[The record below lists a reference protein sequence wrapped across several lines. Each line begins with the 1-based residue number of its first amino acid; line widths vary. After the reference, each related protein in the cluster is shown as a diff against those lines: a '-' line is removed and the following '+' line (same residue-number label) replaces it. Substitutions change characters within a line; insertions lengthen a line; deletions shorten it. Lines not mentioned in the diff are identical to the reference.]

1 MENSLKR
8 NHLEEF
14 KTTQLHQVNPL
25 PAPRPEWVDL
35 INGGNQRVEE
45 REQWNYNNR
54 FGNASGGA
62 EELLPTPRGVQAS
75 MMNLQKYKTKTETE
89 TKQWQRWYGVDSIS
103 CHFNYWLNISLV
115 YFFNF
120 FVEQL
125 FGQL

>member
-1 MENSLKR
+1 MCEIVLSRRRQFVEQTMPSETKRERSIERTLSRRAKVENSLKR

-25 PAPRPEWVDL
+25 PTPRPEWVDL

-75 MMNLQKYKTKTETE
+75 MMNLQK
-89 TKQWQRWYGVDSIS
+89 
-103 CHFNYWLNISLV
+103 
-115 YFFNF
+115 
-120 FVEQL
+120 
-125 FGQL
+125 

>member
-1 MENSLKR
+1 MSSRQCRVRPRERERSIERTLSRRAKVENSLKR

-25 PAPRPEWVDL
+25 PTPRPEWVDL

-62 EELLPTPRGVQAS
+62 EELLPTYSTGCSSEHDELA
-75 MMNLQKYKTKTETE
+75 E
-89 TKQWQRWYGVDSIS
+89 
-103 CHFNYWLNISLV
+103 
-115 YFFNF
+115 
-120 FVEQL
+120 VEDKGKDGDGDEAMTTL
-125 FGQL
+125 IWR

>member
-25 PAPRPEWVDL
+25 SLSTPFPQWVDL
-35 INGGNQRVEE
+35 INGSNQRVEE

-75 MMNLQKYKTKTETE
+75 MMNLQK
-89 TKQWQRWYGVDSIS
+89 
-103 CHFNYWLNISLV
+103 
-115 YFFNF
+115 
-120 FVEQL
+120 
-125 FGQL
+125 

>member
-25 PAPRPEWVDL
+25 PTPCPEWVDL

-75 MMNLQKYKTKTETE
+75 MMNLQK
-89 TKQWQRWYGVDSIS
+89 
-103 CHFNYWLNISLV
+103 
-115 YFFNF
+115 
-120 FVEQL
+120 
-125 FGQL
+125 